1 MKRNAIIRILLY
13 SIAIFLLVG
22 ILASGLLLNT
32 FIVNTDWSSVFHS
45 EWYNTTGEQASAGF
59 VSADEVKDIKIEWA
73 AGSISIV
80 PGVIDNILFSETQD
94 LKEEDRMVFAQQGDT
109 LIIRFT
115 NIRANFGVSIDAPK
129 DLIIT
134 VPQNWTGQELEIDA
148 ASASVYVTGLT
159 FDTVDFDGAS
169 GNFRFE
175 DCNVGT
181 LDIDTASGDIH
192 YSGTLQE
199 LDCDAVSASCTL
211 ALTNAPRS
219 IDADMASGDLAL
231 TLPWD
236 CGFSLKLDTLSG
248 VFTSDFLTSTQNGK
262 YIYRDG
268 RCRINISV
276 MSGDVNIKKAS
287 AAE

>member
-1 MKRNAIIRILLY
+1 MKQNAIIRIVLY
-13 SIAIFLLVG
+13 SIAIFLLVS
-22 ILASGLLLNT
+22 ILASGLLLNA
-32 FIVNTDWSSVFHS
+32 FVVNADWSTVFYS
-45 EWYNTTGEQASAGF
+45 EWNNSGELASAGF
-59 VSADEVKDIKIEWA
+59 VSADEVRNIQIEWA
-73 AGSISIV
+73 AGSISITKGDV
-80 PGVIDNILFSETQD
+80 ENILFSETQN
-94 LKEEDRMVFAQQGDT
+94 LKEEDRMVFTQQGDT

-115 NIRANFGVSIDAPK
+115 QSRHWFGVTVDAPK
-129 DLIIT
+129 ELLIT
-134 VPQNWTGQELEIDA
+134 VPRDWSCNNLEIDA

-268 RCRINISV
+268 RCRINISA